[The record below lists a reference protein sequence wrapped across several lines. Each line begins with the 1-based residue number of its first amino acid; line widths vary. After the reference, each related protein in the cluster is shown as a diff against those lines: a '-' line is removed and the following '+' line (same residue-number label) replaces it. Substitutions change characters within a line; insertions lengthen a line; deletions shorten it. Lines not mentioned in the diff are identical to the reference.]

1 MQAPP
6 IDWNDIYVRIN
17 ASGFADPRFHA
28 ANFGRQPTRRIFKVL
43 ELVLRLER
51 ERTNAHAITNSRLAM
66 VVQAA
71 ASMGKAT
78 SKLEDWLPYPLE
90 LSDGRPR
97 LSAEAASTLRELI
110 QARALPMP
118 VIAFLMEDL
127 KGADVLN

>member
-1 MQAPP
+1 M
-6 IDWNDIYVRIN
+6 
-17 ASGFADPRFHA
+17 
-28 ANFGRQPTRRIFKVL
+28 L